1 MTRRLA
7 KEFRQLLPPCSVAAI
22 AACLMAVLFPLA
34 EQADGGAAPFFF
46 GLSSFVFFG
55 SIAMAAALSFGAE
68 FQQRTLCLVAS
79 QPIPR
84 ARVWNEKLLALMM
97 AAITAGLVLWV
108 SRIAAGLFWSHWGV
122 PLLPNLKRFFTAQET
137 LLAGTCL
144 VATLCS
150 TGFWTLLARSTIGGL
165 VFTLAGQFLVGLAAV
180 YAMGRIYGPDFQFED
195 PLISVVILS
204 VGVIYSGTF
213 LWLGWRKFAR
223 LEFTDVAFGEISPLS
238 SAVPGQRWWSD
249 WLRCRPTGALLNLV
263 RKELR
268 LQKPVFM
275 IAATFS
281 LCWLVALALLFLQ
294 PTRQD
299 LFETILN
306 VLTVFDVP
314 VAALL
319 AGCVS
324 LGEEKT
330 LDLAASQL
338 TLPIPALRLWLVKLA
353 VSATTAIGL
362 GLALPLFLAWITS
375 AKASVGLV
383 YLMHEKDNGLQLVLI
398 LSGLMFVM
406 SFWAA
411 AVVTNTVRA
420 ALMAVVSLPVLGGC
434 AALGAWFGHGS
445 GGLESSLLVLLLAH
459 FQLPPDFL
467 NTSVLDGW
475 FFFVVITSV
484 LLTAL
489 FQSLTQYRRAQP
501 QTRAVVRCCAV
512 LAALAL
518 LISLWCA
525 DLAVSA
531 RRLYNA
537 PLETDLSNALRSLP
551 TPISELPRGG
561 SRKLTI
567 RDLNRTGHLS
577 HLTKVWLKGASI
589 TIHRP
594 KGVTVEYGGIG
605 KRSDGA
611 RVYEA
616 FEISILFPN
625 GGSCFFL
632 CDLSSSGLS
641 RDPLGGMRP
650 SLRENNQND

>member
-1 MTRRLA
+1 M
-7 KEFRQLLPPCSVAAI
+7 
-22 AACLMAVLFPLA
+22 MAV
-34 EQADGGAAPFFF
+34 
-46 GLSSFVFFG
+46 
-55 SIAMAAALSFGAE
+55 
-68 FQQRTLCLVAS
+68 
-79 QPIPR
+79 
-84 ARVWNEKLLALMM
+84 
-97 AAITAGLVLWV
+97 ITAGLVLWV
-108 SRIAAGLFWSHWGV
+108 SRIAAGLFWSHWGM
-122 PLLPNLKRFFTAQET
+122 PFLPNLKRLFTAQET
-137 LLAGTCL
+137 LLAGACV
-144 VATLCS
+144 VATICS
-150 TGFWTLLARSTIGGL
+150 AGFWTFLARSTIGGL

-180 YAMGRIYGPDFQFED
+180 YAIGRTYGPDFQFED
-195 PLISVVILS
+195 PMISVLILS
-204 VGVIYSGTF
+204 VGVIYSATF
-213 LWLGWRKFAR
+213 LWLGWRKFAH

-238 SAVPGQRWWSD
+238 SPLAGKRWWSD
-249 WLRCRPTGALLNLV
+249 WLRCRPSGGLLNLG
-263 RKELR
+263 RKEVR
-268 LQKPVFM
+268 LHKPLFM
-275 IAATFS
+275 IAAVFS
-281 LCWLVALALLFLQ
+281 LCWLATLGFLFVQ
-294 PTRQD
+294 PARQD
-299 LFETILN
+299 LCENIFNL
-306 VLTVFDVP
+306 LTVFQVP
-314 VAALL
+314 LTAVL

-324 LGEEKT
+324 LGEEKA
-330 LDLAASQL
+330 LGLAAWQL
-338 TLPIPALRLWLVKLA
+338 TLPISARRQWLVKLA
-353 VSATTAIGL
+353 VATASAVGL

-375 AKASVGLV
+375 AKASVGL
-383 YLMHEKDNGLQLVLI
+383 LDLIHEKDTALRMLLVV
-398 LSGLMFVM
+398 SGLMFVM

-411 AVVTNTVRA
+411 TLLANTVRA
-420 ALMAVVSLPVLGGC
+420 AVMAVVSLAILAGC
-434 AALGAWFGHGS
+434 ASLGAWFGQGS

-459 FQLPPDFL
+459 LQLPPDFFI
-467 NTSVLDGW
+467 TSSLDRW
-475 FFFVVITSV
+475 FFLVVITSV

-489 FQSLTQYRRAQP
+489 FQSLAQYRRAQP
-501 QTRAVVRCCAV
+501 QTRAVVRCCAA

-531 RRLYNA
+531 SRLFNA

-551 TPISELPRGG
+551 TPLSELPRGG